1 MLCMMLLHISTDA
14 LDGGLFT
21 AVFQHVTASVVG
33 LRGGLGGIQ
42 TYKETGDSF
51 LVGVGVLGESEDVTD
66 AIKFVLTETK
76 RHLG

>member
-1 MLCMMLLHISTDA
+1 M
-14 LDGGLFT
+14 
-21 AVFQHVTASVVG
+21 G

-42 TYKETGDSF
+42 TYKETDDSF
-51 LVGVGVLGESEDVTD
+51 LVGVGMLGESEDVTD